1 VAVPPPVFV
10 TVAVPPRHGLP
21 IVVLPETAIV
31 VLDSGGAMLTVAVP
45 APGWLQPV
53 LDTLVRL

>member
-1 VAVPPPVFV
+1 MSV

-31 VLDSGGAMLTVAVP
+31 VFESGEAMLTVALP

-53 LDTLVRL
+53 LETLVTE